1 MSSVVALNELGDLGC
16 QAFERMSKE
25 GRQAP
30 ERKAEPPSVGQE
42 APERGSRGRSPRA

>member
-16 QAFERMSKE
+16 PAFERMSRGGE
-25 GRQAP
+25 AP

-42 APERGSRGRSPRA
+42 GEAP